1 MAQNKTPPPPTQKQ
15 VDKHWG
21 QQERSVS
28 LPPNTR
34 DPGVSIVG
42 TQDEASRIIDAAR
55 EGETVPAFR
64 LRNAEGIVADPIART
79 ATLLKKAHG
88 GMSREDFAALVGSTL
103 DQQCYLALYGQMS
116 DYQRAQ
122 IWQRIHKQA
131 FDEQQA
137 ALAEAHRRHQ
147 LDQKKTD
154 QLLKARS
161 LQERMAAAAA
171 KRGKVIDGD

>member
-21 QQERSVS
+21 QQERAVS
-28 LPPNTR
+28 RPLYET
-34 DPGVSIVG
+34 DPGVSIVT
-42 TQDEASRIIDAAR
+42 TQGEASRIIDAAR
-55 EGETVPAFR
+55 EGATVPAFR
-64 LRNAEGIVADPIART
+64 LRNADGIVDDPLART

-88 GMSREDFAALVGSTL
+88 GMPREDFAALVSSTL

-147 LDQKKTD
+147 LDQKQAD
-154 QLLKARS
+154 QMLKGISMQQRI
-161 LQERMAAAAA
+161 QEAEA
-171 KRGKVIDGD
+171 KRKAQGGQ

>member
-28 LPPNTR
+28 LPPYTR

-64 LRNAEGIVADPIART
+64 LRNADAIVADPIART

-88 GMSREDFAALVGSTL
+88 GMSREDFAGLVGSTL
-103 DQQCYLALYGQMS
+103 DQQCYLALYGHMS

-137 ALAEAHRRHQ
+137 ALAEAHRRHERDRKMTTA
-147 LDQKKTD
+147 LMS
-154 QLLKARS
+154 ARKMQQDI
-161 LQERMAAAAA
+161 LAAEA
-171 KRGKVIDGD
+171 KRKVSDGE